1 MDLALILGCSSPKFE
16 ADGGGRG
23 RLAPRPPGP
32 REVSAPQDGPPLES
46 SSEEGERA
54 VQGLGQMALEG
65 WESLLPAG
73 DTGEGTLGRARSRP
87 GFALQASGRRSP
99 ESCSKPEKILKRGTY
114 DKVAGLDWAGG
125 GREPCPPPQLDR
137 HERPRLPAGLPVSQ
151 GPEPRRVGPAGGD
164 GAGRRP
170 ALSAECSL
178 PPGLHRRAGGTAPEA
193 DGAAGAQRAATGT
206 GPTPPLC
213 VPPPCPPPLR
223 GPG

>member
-1 MDLALILGCSSPKFE
+1 MGLALILGCSSPKFE

-46 SSEEGERA
+46 SSEEGELA

-65 WESLLPAG
+65 WESLLRAG
-73 DTGEGTLGRARSRP
+73 GGGEGTLGRALSRP

-125 GREPCPPPQLDR
+125 GREPCPPR
-137 HERPRLPAGLPVSQ
+137 
-151 GPEPRRVGPAGGD
+151 
-164 GAGRRP
+164 
-170 ALSAECSL
+170 
-178 PPGLHRRAGGTAPEA
+178 
-193 DGAAGAQRAATGT
+193 
-206 GPTPPLC
+206 
-213 VPPPCPPPLR
+213 VPPPSWTAVSALGCRQAFLFPRALSQDGWAPRAGR
-223 GPG
+223 GGAEVCR